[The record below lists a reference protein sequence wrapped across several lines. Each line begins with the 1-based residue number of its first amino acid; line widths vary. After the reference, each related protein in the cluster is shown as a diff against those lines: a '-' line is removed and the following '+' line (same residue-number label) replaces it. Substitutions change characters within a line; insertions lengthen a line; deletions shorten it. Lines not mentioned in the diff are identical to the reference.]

1 MSLYVSVPY
10 GEFPSIRFE
19 GFGAQEHE
27 PQNQRQWH
35 YADERKAQDCPD
47 VALYAAHMFLRMK

>member
-27 PQNQRQWH
+27 PQNQRH
-35 YADERKAQDCPD
+35 YADERKSQGCPD